1 MANDHAATPDHSD
14 MTPITA
20 ARSALALS
28 IALTLSAVGVGV
40 ASAADYNEY
49 DGVINQTSR
58 HRCNALSPNIVDN
71 TYSGAIS
78 TMQWLRNGQ
87 RGAVDV
93 SISASLSIWGYDN
106 IMTVVWT
113 NLNTHRSGT
122 LRGIQHTTAA
132 TGGSM
137 YDFRD
142 VRTGAGRVRI
152 ELRPV
157 NRGPLLTLPAPS
169 CSDVFVVK

>member
-1 MANDHAATPDHSD
+1 MANDHKATPDHSD
-14 MTPITA
+14 MTRITA
-20 ARSALALS
+20 ARSA
-28 IALTLSAVGVGV
+28 
-40 ASAADYNEY
+40 
-49 DGVINQTSR
+49 
-58 HRCNALSPNIVDN
+58 
-71 TYSGAIS
+71 
-78 TMQWLRNGQ
+78 
-87 RGAVDV
+87 
-93 SISASLSIWGYDN
+93 
-106 IMTVVWT
+106 
-113 NLNTHRSGT
+113 RSGT